1 MPDGGVELRIAAHC
15 PVIRRDCHLDVRI
28 RAVVLY
34 RPGDVGKPQG
44 VFEFHSGIRES
55 EPT

>member
-44 VFEFHSGIRES
+44 VFEFNSGIRES